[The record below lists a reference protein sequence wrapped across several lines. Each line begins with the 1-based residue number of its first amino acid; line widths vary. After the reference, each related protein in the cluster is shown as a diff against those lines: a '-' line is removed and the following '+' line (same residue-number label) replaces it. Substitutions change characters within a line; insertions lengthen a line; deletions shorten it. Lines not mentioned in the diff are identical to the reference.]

1 VRDALIESLVG
12 LGALWALAVGVLICG
27 SLFAPWL
34 TRRALE
40 GVKVPPGAWAA
51 PGLSLVLV
59 SWASA
64 ALELQ
69 QLVEPVVRE
78 NDEPAWATRVGLA
91 VVLSRM
97 AALYVLGAVV
107 SGWAAA
113 CAAWGA
119 RVTQA
124 RAQAER
130 LGEGAHRAIVLGV
143 VAMAH
148 QRVLVE
154 GLTLLHPEAA
164 VWSLAERI
172 SELRVLEVA
181 VLVALSVSVWAGVWV
196 WRRLEARRD

>member
-1 VRDALIESLVG
+1 MRDALIESLVG
-12 LGALWALAVGVLICG
+12 LGALWALAVGVLIWG
-27 SLFAPWL
+27 SLITPWL

-40 GVKVPPGAWAA
+40 GVKVSPGAWAA
-51 PGLSLVLV
+51 PGLSLVLLGWV
-59 SWASA
+59 SA

-69 QLVEPVVRE
+69 QLVEPVARE
-78 NDEPAWATRVGLA
+78 HDEPAWATRVGLA
-91 VVLSRM
+91 VVLSHM

-124 RAQAER
+124 RAQAEL
-130 LGEGAHRAIVLGV
+130 LGEGAHRAVVLAV

-148 QRVLVE
+148 QRVIVA
-154 GLTLLHPEAA
+154 GITLLHPEAA
-164 VWSLAERI
+164 AWSLAERI
-172 SELRVLEVA
+172 SELRALEVA
-181 VLVALSVSVWAGVWV
+181 ALVALSVSVWAGVWV

>member
-1 VRDALIESLVG
+1 MRDGLIESPVG
-12 LGALWALAVGVLICG
+12 LGALWALAVGVLIWG
-27 SLFAPWL
+27 SLITPWL

-40 GVKVPPGAWAA
+40 GVKVSPGAWAA

-59 SWASA
+59 GWVSA

-69 QLVEPVVRE
+69 QLVEPVARE
-78 NDEPAWATRVGLA
+78 HDEAARGMRVGLA
-91 VVLSRM
+91 VVLSHM

-119 RVTQA
+119 RVTKA

-130 LGEGAHRAIVLGV
+130 LGEGAHRAVVLAV

-148 QRVLVE
+148 QRVIVA
-154 GLTLLHPEAA
+154 GITLLHPEAA
-164 VWSLAERI
+164 AWSLAERT
-172 SELRVLEVA
+172 SELRALEVA
-181 VLVALSVSVWAGVWV
+181 ALVALSVSVWAGVWV
-196 WRRLEARRD
+196 WGRLEARRD

>member
-1 VRDALIESLVG
+1 MRDGLIESPVG
-12 LGALWALAVGVLICG
+12 LGALWALAVGVLIWG
-27 SLFAPWL
+27 SLITPWL

-40 GVKVPPGAWAA
+40 GVKVSPGAWAA
-51 PGLSLVLV
+51 PGLSLVLLG
-59 SWASA
+59 WMSA

-69 QLVEPVVRE
+69 QLMEPVTRE
-78 NDEPAWATRVGLA
+78 HDEPAWATRVGLA
-91 VVLSRM
+91 VVLSHM

-130 LGEGAHRAIVLGV
+130 LGEGAHRAVVLAV

-148 QRVLVE
+148 QRVIVA
-154 GLTLLHPEAA
+154 GITLLHPEAA

-172 SELRVLEVA
+172 SELRALAVA
-181 VLVALSVSVWAGVWV
+181 ALVALSVSVWAGVWV

>member
-1 VRDALIESLVG
+1 MVDALIESLLS
-12 LGALWALAVGVLICG
+12 LGALWALAVGVLIWG
-27 SLFAPWL
+27 SLIVQWL
-34 TRRALE
+34 TRRALA

-51 PGLSLVLV
+51 PGLSLLLLV
-59 SWASA
+59 WATA

-78 NDEPAWATRVGLA
+78 QDEPAWATRVGLV
-91 VVLSRM
+91 VVLSHM

-119 RVTQA
+119 RVTQS

-130 LGEGAHRAIVLGV
+130 LGEGARRAVVLAV

-148 QRVLVE
+148 QRVIAA
-154 GLTLLHPEAA
+154 GITLLQPDAA
-164 VWSLAERI
+164 AWSLAERI
-172 SELRVLEVA
+172 AELRALA
-181 VLVALSVSVWAGVWV
+181 GTALVALSVSVWAIVWG
-196 WRRLEARRD
+196 WRRLEARR